1 MNRNE
6 ELIKKLKEIAEVSFR
21 LYDLEKA
28 NKYLRLSKG
37 AKRLAE
43 LAEEGISAD
52 ESCCNSSERWSA
64 CVRGKILNHIGK

>member
-21 LYDLEKA
+21 LYDLEKLD
-28 NKYLRLSKG
+28 KYLRLSKS
-37 AKRLAE
+37 AERLAE

-52 ESCCNSSERWSA
+52 EAATTLLKEGLIVSA
-64 CVRGKILNHIGK
+64 ETINHLGQ

>member
-6 ELIKKLKEIAEVSFR
+6 ELIKKLKEIVEVSFR
-21 LYDLEKA
+21 LYDLKKA
-28 NKYLRLSKG
+28 DKYLRLSKG

-52 ESCCNSSERWSA
+52 EAAATLLKEGLMVSA
-64 CVRGKILNHIGK
+64 ETINHFGQ